1 MYHHYCTSGHCT
13 LTTLWSANETD
24 CHSQCVPDRENVAF
38 LTFQRKACL
47 LLISVIWRKNTIH
60 PEYTQLWGSQLIDQ
74 PVCVHTCCVP
84 TLWQSSG
91 CTTRSIPGGPPLP
104 KMSLHWWHLSLHTA
118 DGDRPS
124 RPWGCDGTRRAP
136 PPFLLLIKPA
146 VFTGGYVQWHLGG
159 WTTAVAVRYFINRP
173 YVYPVMSPSCLCS
186 DFLSWKTL

>member
-1 MYHHYCTSGHCT
+1 MYHHYCTSGHFT
-13 LTTLWSANETD
+13 LTMLWSANETD

-60 PEYTQLWGSQLIDQ
+60 PEYTQLWGSQLIDHT
-74 PVCVHTCCVP
+74 VCVHTCWVP

-136 PPFLLLIKPA
+136 PPFLLLIKEERRILRDMCSGIWG
-146 VFTGGYVQWHLGG
+146 VDNSCSCQILYQQTLCLSCDESF
-159 WTTAVAVRYFINRP
+159 
-173 YVYPVMSPSCLCS
+173 MSM
-186 DFLSWKTL
+186 